1 MFLLF
6 GPASFICWWHLWWLL
21 LNQAIFLGWHWW
33 VLLYWSKPT
42 CGEECLFIGENSVQ
56 KLMIH
61 KAICGFGSR
70 KGPRETKRHRN
81 ASMDFKRQKSTT
93 KNKYRTQQ
101 PHRDI
106 STSFFL
112 QTFSSQWHKLQREEF
127 SWMASHSSWMSNG
140 WECTWCPWTFVLQ
153 QRSSS
158 TDEANTGALTNGP
171 SAFCGT
177 SPKKK
182 LRWSLKP
189 WMAQSFLVGGEGF
202 QPNLQGLTLPGSHW
216 IWVR

>member
-1 MFLLF
+1 M
-6 GPASFICWWHLWWLL
+6 
-21 LNQAIFLGWHWW
+21 
-33 VLLYWSKPT
+33 
-42 CGEECLFIGENSVQ
+42 Q

-70 KGPRETKRHRN
+70 RGPRETKRHRN
-81 ASMDFKRQKSTT
+81 ASKDFKRRKSTT
-93 KNKYRTQQ
+93 RKKYRTQQ

-106 STSFFL
+106 FTFFFANL
-112 QTFSSQWHKLQREEF
+112 FFSMAQAPERRVFVDCIPFLMNEQWMRMHLVSLDIRSPTKVFFNRRGQHR
-127 SWMASHSSWMSNG
+127 S
-140 WECTWCPWTFVLQ
+140 PDQWTQ
-153 QRSSS
+153 C
-158 TDEANTGALTNGP
+158 
-171 SAFCGT
+171 FCGT

-216 IWVR
+216 I